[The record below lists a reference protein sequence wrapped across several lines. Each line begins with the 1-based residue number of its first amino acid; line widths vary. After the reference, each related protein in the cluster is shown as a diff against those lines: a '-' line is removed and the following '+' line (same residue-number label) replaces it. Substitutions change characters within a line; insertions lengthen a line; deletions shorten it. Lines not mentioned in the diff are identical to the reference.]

1 MKFVVLTL
9 FPKMIE
15 GFLSESIIGRAA
27 KSGKIRLDLVDLK
40 NWGIGRWKKVDD
52 TPYGGGPGM
61 VLRADVVAPAIKD
74 LKKSNREA
82 KIILLTPQG
91 ERYSQEKA
99 IDLSKEKELILVCG
113 HYEGFDERIRDYVDL
128 ELSVG
133 DYVLTGGELAAAI
146 VIDSVSRL
154 LPGVLGKDSS
164 CREESFFCGNRNSK
178 KKEEKVLEY
187 PHYTK
192 PESFDN
198 KKIPKVLKS
207 GNHKIIEEWRKEEAV
222 KRTKERRPDL
232 LK

>member
-1 MKFVVLTL
+1 MKFIVLTL
-9 FPKMIE
+9 FPKMIK

-27 KSGKIRLDLVDLK
+27 NSGKISFDLVDLK
-40 NWGIGRWKKVDD
+40 DWGVGRWNKVDD

-61 VLRADVVAPAIKD
+61 VLRADVVVPAIRD

-82 KIILLTPQG
+82 KTILLTPQG
-91 ERYSQEKA
+91 ERYFQEKA

-113 HYEGFDERIRDYVDL
+113 HYEGFDERVRDYVDL

-133 DYVLTGGELAAAI
+133 DYILTGGELAAAI

-154 LPGVLGKDSS
+154 LPGVLGKINS
-164 CREESFFCGNRNSK
+164 CREESFFCKDQDSK
-178 KKEEKVLEY
+178 KKKEKILEY

-192 PESFDN
+192 PENFDN
-198 KKIPKVLKS
+198 KRVPEILKS
-207 GNHKIIEEWRKEEAV
+207 GNHKMIDEWRKGEAI